1 MVRAVAAPGRW
12 TVLAAV
18 ASASLVLT
26 GCSSTQQPEVEQ
38 VATAFED
45 PGADPG
51 TRCDLLAPATL
62 EAFEQDEEASCAEA
76 IQQVP
81 LGGGGGGEIESV
93 EIWGGDA
100 QVRMSGD
107 TLFLTETRA
116 GWRIT
121 AAACEERAEAP
132 YECEVEGP

>member
-1 MVRAVAAPGRW
+1 MTPASAGPGWRAVLLVVAAAC
-12 TVLAAV
+12 AA
-18 ASASLVLT
+18 LT
-26 GCSSTQQPEVEQ
+26 GCSSMQRSEVEQ

-81 LGGGGGGEIESV
+81 LGDGGEIESV

-100 QVRMSGD
+100 QVRSSGD
-107 TLFLTETRA
+107 TLFLTRTRA
-116 GWRIT
+116 GWRVT
-121 AAACEERAEAP
+121 AAACEPRGEAP
-132 YECEVEGP
+132 YQCGVEG

>member
-1 MVRAVAAPGRW
+1 MVRSATTLGR
-12 TVLAAV
+12 LALL
-18 ASASLVLT
+18 ASMSALLT
-26 GCSSTQQPEVEQ
+26 GCSSMQVPEVEE

-45 PGADPG
+45 PAADPQ

-62 EAFEQDEEASCAEA
+62 VAFEQDEETSCAEA

-81 LGGGGGGEIESV
+81 LGGGGEIESV

-100 QVRMSGD
+100 QVRLSGD

-116 GWRIT
+116 GWRVT
-121 AAACEERAEAP
+121 AAACESRGEAP
-132 YECEVEGP
+132 YACGVDGP

>member
-1 MVRAVAAPGRW
+1 MVRAVAAPGGW
-12 TVLAAV
+12 TVLAAI

-38 VATAFED
+38 VATTFGD
-45 PGADPG
+45 PGADAR

-76 IQQVP
+76 IEQVP
-81 LGGGGGGEIESV
+81 LDGGEIESV

-100 QVRMSGD
+100 QVRLSGD
-107 TLFLTETRA
+107 TLFLTRTRA
-116 GWRIT
+116 GWRVS
-121 AAACEERAEAP
+121 AAACESRGEAP
-132 YECEVEGP
+132 YECGVEGP